1 MKIEQLQKLCKVY
14 VQQPFERLEYAKK
27 DVPKSTID
35 NFLMV
40 LREDPRTNTKLR
52 IPEGFKLCER
62 NLRYLIFEGF
72 DDIGSGYGR
81 ACLYYL
87 MEKYGFKSRRGL
99 NAALIIAI
107 HGWSER

>member
-1 MKIEQLQKLCKVY
+1 MKIEHVTTISKVY
-14 VQQPFERLEYAKK
+14 VKQPFEKLEYAKK

-35 NFLMV
+35 NFLTV
-40 LREDPRTNTKLR
+40 LMGDPRTNAKLR

-72 DDIGSGYGR
+72 DDVGVGYGR

-87 MEKYGFKSRRGL
+87 MERYGFKSRRGL
-99 NAALIIAI
+99 NAALIIVI
-107 HGWSER
+107 HLWSER